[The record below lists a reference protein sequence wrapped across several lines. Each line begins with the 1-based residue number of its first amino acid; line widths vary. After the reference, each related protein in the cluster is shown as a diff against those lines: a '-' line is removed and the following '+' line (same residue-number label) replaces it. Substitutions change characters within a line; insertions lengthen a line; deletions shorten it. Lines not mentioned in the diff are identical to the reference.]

1 MTRISPS
8 LDGQVTCRML
18 YGAISLDWDWTPVC
32 PVQRCQWAC
41 TKYWSFL
48 YQVPRPLWGQKDE
61 GLTSSLNMNGSCP
74 RWQLLWGRF
83 GEGSPMLAGVPL
95 IRGEWRLRT
104 HPREE
109 ERWWWEVGPSQ
120 ASGHMQLAPLPPW
133 DAALSCWTSLT
144 QHKIPRSNLISPSS
158 GETSLLTRRT
168 IYFFWALVSSAMK
181 WK

>member
-8 LDGQVTCRML
+8 LDGRVTCRML
-18 YGAISLDWDWTPVC
+18 YGAVSLDWDWTPLC

-41 TKYWSFL
+41 TKYWSFF

-74 RWQLLWGRF
+74 RRQLLWDRF

-109 ERWWWEVGPSQ
+109 ERWWEVGPSQ
-120 ASGHMQLAPLPPW
+120 ASDHMQLAPLPPR
-133 DAALSCWTSLT
+133 DAALSVELHSHNTKF
-144 QHKIPRSNLISPSS
+144 QDQISPLP
-158 GETSLLTRRT
+158 LLVRPLYLPEELFT
-168 IYFFWALVSSAMK
+168 FSEPWCLQP
-181 WK
+181 